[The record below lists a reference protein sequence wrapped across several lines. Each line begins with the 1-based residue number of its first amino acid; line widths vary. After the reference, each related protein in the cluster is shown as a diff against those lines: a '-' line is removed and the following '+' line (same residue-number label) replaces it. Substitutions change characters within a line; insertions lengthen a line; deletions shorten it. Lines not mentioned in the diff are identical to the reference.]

1 LDYDRIVERA
11 TRTFQLKQ
19 ELGACLNE
27 LSERDG
33 FWLTPEGRGALT
45 TPKGEESRIPTLE
58 SYLSDL
64 KGKGTQSKFFKKS
77 LWQRGR
83 PESLRPIKDSER
95 V

>member
-1 LDYDRIVERA
+1 MADA
-11 TRTFQLKQ
+11 GGK
-19 ELGACLNE
+19 
-27 LSERDG
+27 
-33 FWLTPEGRGALT
+33 EGINDPPNG
-45 TPKGEESRIPTLE
+45 GEESRIPTLE